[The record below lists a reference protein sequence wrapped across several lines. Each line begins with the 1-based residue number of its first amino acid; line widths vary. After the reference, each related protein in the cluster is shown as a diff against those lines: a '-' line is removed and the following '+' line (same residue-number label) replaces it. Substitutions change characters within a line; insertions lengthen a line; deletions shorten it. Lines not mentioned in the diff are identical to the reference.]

1 MFKKLFGW
9 SNSPVKIDDA
19 VRYFFDFSLY
29 ILSQNGEG
37 PFNLSESEKY
47 DFRSL
52 YIAQKG
58 MEDYGVWC
66 FSKIELESTNFTN
79 YHLEHKTSFKI
90 GMCCEPVLKM
100 NSSLVM
106 EVKQHLSNI
115 I

>member
-58 MEDYGVWC
+58 MEDYGVWW

-90 GMCCEPVLKM
+90 RMCCEPVIKM
-100 NSSLVM
+100 NSSVVM

>member
-1 MFKKLFGW
+1 MFKKLFGR

-58 MEDYGVWC
+58 MEDYGVSC

-90 GMCCEPVLKM
+90 GMCCEPVIKM